1 LGGAEFGRRWVWVA
15 PGLGDAGFGWHWVWV
30 TQRFQ
35 RCDEAVH
42 LIEALASEV
51 PRWLK
56 PEYSRALP
64 AALKA
69 LRHPKI
75 TVIRMAREA
84 GTIRIMQAPESG
96 TGAKNSQL
104 QSDLRQLGRVLVAYS
119 GGVDSAY
126 LAWTAHRALGSDMLA
141 VIADSPSLAR
151 THLSDAIAFANEQGI
166 PIEVI
171 CTSELDRP
179 EYTRNDGQR
188 CFQCKDELFAA
199 MESLRAVRRFDAIAY
214 GVNLDDQGDFRPGQ
228 QAARQHHVAA
238 PLLKAGL
245 TKQEIRELARQAG
258 LRIWDK
264 PASACLSS
272 RIEYGR
278 PVTREALEVV
288 ERGEDAIRA
297 LGFRQFRVR
306 HHGDIV
312 RIEIAQEELERALN
326 PDVAAQFAAIFKT
339 LGFKFVTLDLEGF
352 RSGSMNALLPVEQLR
367 RTG

>member
-1 LGGAEFGRRWVWVA
+1 MQVRET
-15 PGLGDAGFGWHWVWV
+15 D
-30 TQRFQ
+30 
-35 RCDEAVH
+35 
-42 LIEALASEV
+42 I
-51 PRWLK
+51 
-56 PEYSRALP
+56 
-64 AALKA
+64 AAKSA
-69 LRHPKI
+69 
-75 TVIRMAREA
+75 
-84 GTIRIMQAPESG
+84 
-96 TGAKNSQL
+96 QL
-104 QSDLRQLGRVLVAYS
+104 QADLRQLGRVLVAYS

-126 LAWTAHRALGSDMLA
+126 LAWAAHRALSGDMLA

-166 PIEVI
+166 PVEVI
-171 CTSELDRP
+171 STAELDRP
-179 EYTRNDGQR
+179 EYVRNDGQR
-188 CFQCKDELFAA
+188 CFQCKDELFVV
-199 MESLRAVRRFDAIAY
+199 MERLRVERGFDAIAY

-228 QAARQHHVAA
+228 QAAKEHHVAA

-245 TKQEIRELARQAG
+245 TKQEIRDLARQAG

-278 PVTREALEVV
+278 PVTRETLEVI
-288 ERGEDAIRA
+288 EHGEDAIRA

-312 RIEIAQEELERALN
+312 RIEIAREELERALN
-326 PDVAAQFAAIFKT
+326 PAIAAQFTVIFKA

-352 RSGSMNALLPVEQLR
+352 RSGSMNSLLPVEQLR

>member
-1 LGGAEFGRRWVWVA
+1 
-15 PGLGDAGFGWHWVWV
+15 
-30 TQRFQ
+30 
-35 RCDEAVH
+35 
-42 LIEALASEV
+42 
-51 PRWLK
+51 
-56 PEYSRALP
+56 
-64 AALKA
+64 
-69 LRHPKI
+69 
-75 TVIRMAREA
+75 
-84 GTIRIMQAPESG
+84 MQADE
-96 TGAKNSQL
+96 TEIDAKRSLLEAEL
-104 QSDLRQLGRVLVAYS
+104 QKLGRVLVAYS

-126 LAWTAHRALGSDMLA
+126 LAWVAHRALGTGMLA

-151 THLSDAIAFANEQGI
+151 THLSDAIAFAKEQNI

-171 CTSELDRP
+171 STSELDRP
-179 EYTRNDGQR
+179 EYMRNDGQR
-188 CFQCKDELFAA
+188 CFQCKDELFVV
-199 MESLRAVRRFDAIAY
+199 MEKLREARNFDAIAY
-214 GVNLDDQGDFRPGQ
+214 GVNFDDQGDFRPGQ
-228 QAARQHHVAA
+228 QAAKQHHVAA

-278 PVTREALEVV
+278 PVTREALDVV
-288 ERGEDAIRA
+288 ERGEDAIRD

-312 RIEIAQEELERALN
+312 RIEIAREELERALN
-326 PDVAAQFAAIFKT
+326 PAMAAQFSAIFKA

-352 RSGSMNALLPVEQLR
+352 RSGSMNALLPAEQLS